1 MVTFDQLV
9 KISHVKSSIP
19 VEINPQNFSFDI
31 ILWLLQCAVRRH
43 RRRRTMFAEP
53 TGRRSFL
60 KLTVAGIAG
69 SALGTAATVQTAS
82 AKANSTNGGTLDVRT
97 FGAAGD
103 GKTLDTPAINNAIQ
117 TAAATGGGIVRF
129 PAGNYLCYSIH
140 LKSHITLSLDPGA
153 TIVAA
158 DAPGAGASGGYDS
171 PEPNSWD
178 KFQDF
183 GHSHWHNSLIW
194 GEDLEN
200 VSIEGQGLIWGKG
213 LSRGD
218 HDVALAAG
226 VGNKSISLK
235 NCRNVTIRDI
245 SILHGGHF
253 AILATGVDN
262 LTIDN
267 LKIDTNRDAIDIDC
281 CRNVRVSNC
290 SVNSPWDD
298 GICLKDSYGLGFA
311 RSTDHVTITNC
322 YVTGGYE
329 EGTMLDASYKR
340 FAPDFKVPRNGR
352 IKFGTESNGGFRN
365 ITVSNCVIE
374 NCRGIAIESV
384 DGAIVEDI
392 AINNIT
398 MRDIVDVPLF
408 LRLGSRMRGPEGTPV
423 GELRRVF
430 ISDVI
435 VSNCASR
442 QATIIAGIPGH
453 YIEDVRLSNI
463 LVLHQGGGSRED
475 AAVQPPELENAYPDP
490 NRFGTMPAHGFYIR
504 HVKRI
509 EIKDVEVRPMNPDM
523 RPGFVL
529 DDVNGAEFI
538 HVKLPNTPE
547 IPSVALKNVKNFS
560 VTQSKPLS
568 DTQVESAE
576 QKTLL

>member
-1 MVTFDQLV
+1 
-9 KISHVKSSIP
+9 
-19 VEINPQNFSFDI
+19 
-31 ILWLLQCAVRRH
+31 
-43 RRRRTMFAEP
+43 MFARP
-53 TGRRSFL
+53 TERRDFL
-60 KLTVAGIAG
+60 KLTGAGIAG
-69 SALGTAATVQTAS
+69 SALGAATTVQPAVAKS
-82 AKANSTNGGTLDVRT
+82 AVAKSKTDSAAHGTLDVRA
-97 FGAAGD
+97 FGATGD
-103 GKTLDTPAINNAIQ
+103 GKTLDTPAVNKAID
-117 TAAATGGGIVRF
+117 AASAAGGGIVRF

-140 LKSHITLSLDPGA
+140 LKSHITLLLDAGA

-158 DAPGAGASGGYDS
+158 DTPAAGAGGGYDP
-171 PEPNSWD
+171 PEPNAWD

-200 VSIEGQGLIWGKG
+200 ISIEGQGLIWGKG

-218 HDVALAAG
+218 HDVILAAG

-235 NCRNVTIRDI
+235 NCHNVSLRDI

-329 EGTMLDASYKR
+329 EGTMLDATYKR

-374 NCRGIAIESV
+374 DCKGIALESV
-384 DGAIVEDI
+384 DGAILEDV
-392 AINNIT
+392 ALTNIT
-398 MRDIVDVPLF
+398 MRDIVDVPFF

-423 GELRRVF
+423 GELRRVL
-430 ISDVI
+430 ISNVV

-442 QATIIAGIPGH
+442 QATLITGIPGH
-453 YIEDVRLSNI
+453 DIEDVKLSNI
-463 LVLHQGGGSRED
+463 LVLHRGGGTKAD
-475 AAVQPPELENAYPDP
+475 AAIQPPELENGYPEP
-490 NRFGTMPAHGFYIR
+490 GRFGPMPAHGFYIR

-509 EIKDVEVRPMNPDM
+509 EIRDVEIRPMQPDM

-529 DDVNGAEFI
+529 EDVSGAELI
-538 HVKLPNTPE
+538 HVKLPQTPE
-547 IPSVALKNVKNFS
+547 VPSVVLKNVKDFS
-560 VTQSKPLS
+560 VTQSKPLP
-568 DTQVESAE
+568 DTQVESTE
-576 QKTLL
+576 QKTL